1 MKFIITLI
9 LLSSVFFI
17 PFSAYTHSPTASEI
31 PVKSAT
37 ERSVWKIQTPN
48 GTGTGF
54 FVDEKLLVTN
64 FHIIFDTIE
73 ENTIKDISLSQ
84 EGNPSIFK
92 IKKVR
97 AISALH
103 DLVLMET
110 DITLNHLNLRD
121 HPPKFSEPLFV
132 PAYAGAFKTINTI
145 GNIFHKNNYFHAFPI
160 NSLDIQGASGAPIL
174 DEQGLVV
181 GLVFAGTYNILH
193 AIKINHLEEFIA
205 GKIGSN
211 CSDFINVKSCIIREM
226 ESLTKL
232 AERGHPPSQYMLAE
246 LHYNGE
252 GTDKNF
258 EQAFDWFEKAALQD
272 FTPAQYNLA
281 VLYDKARGTKEN
293 PEQAFHW
300 YEKAAEQEHVQ
311 AKYNLAIMYKK
322 GRGTQQNLRLAFEAF
337 NWSALWGL
345 IPAKYQLAIMYKEG
359 KGTEK
364 NPELALHWCKEA
376 AEQGLA
382 DAQFMMGEFYEKGT
396 GTKKSPLL
404 AFQWY
409 EKAAEQGLAEAQFQ
423 VGGMYEEGIGATKNL
438 ELAVKWY
445 KKAEKQRFAKALYK
459 LGMMYKEGKGL
470 KKSLK
475 KALECFTLAAE
486 QGYHP
491 AAQNNSS
498 KSSFPCKNEFTK
510 E

>member
-17 PFSAYTHSPTASEI
+17 PFSAYTHSPTTSEI
-31 PVKSAT
+31 PVKSPA
-37 ERSVWKIQTPN
+37 ERSVWEVHTPY
-48 GTGTGF
+48 GAGTGF
-54 FVDEKLLVTN
+54 FVDKKFLVTN
-64 FHIIFDTIE
+64 LHIVFDTIE
-73 ENTIKDISLSQ
+73 KNTIKDISLSQ
-84 EGNPSIFK
+84 EGNPSVSK

-103 DLVLMET
+103 DLILMET
-110 DITLNHLNLRD
+110 DMALNHLRLRD
-121 HPPKFSEPLFV
+121 HPPKLSEPLFV
-132 PAYAGAFKTINTI
+132 PAYAGAFKTINTM
-145 GNIFHKNNYFHAFPI
+145 GNTFHKNSYFHAFPT
-160 NSLDIQGASGAPIL
+160 NSLDIHGASGAPIL

-181 GLVFAGTYNILH
+181 GLVFAGTHNILH
-193 AIKINHLEEFIA
+193 AVKINHLEEFIT

-211 CSDFINVKSCIIREM
+211 CSDFINVKSCIIKEM
-226 ESLTKL
+226 ENLTKL
-232 AERGHPPSQYMLAE
+232 AERGHPPAQYQLAE
-246 LHYNGE
+246 NHYNGK

-258 EQAFDWFEKAALQD
+258 EQAFEWFEKAALQD

-300 YEKAAEQEHVQ
+300 YEKAAEQEHAQ
-311 AKYNLAIMYKK
+311 ARYNLAIMYKK
-322 GRGTQQNLRLAFEAF
+322 GRGTQQNFRLAFEGF

-359 KGTEK
+359 KGTEQ
-364 NPELALHWCKEA
+364 NSELALHWCKEA

-382 DAQFMMGEFYEKGT
+382 EAQFMMGKFYEKGT
-396 GTKKSPLL
+396 GTKKSPLW

-409 EKAAEQGLAEAQFQ
+409 EKAAKQELAEAQFMM
-423 VGGMYEEGIGATKNL
+423 GIMYEEGIGAVKNL
-438 ELAVKWY
+438 ELAFKWY
-445 KKAEKQRFAKALYK
+445 KQAAKQGFAKALYK
-459 LGMMYKEGKGL
+459 LGTMYREGQGITKNI
-470 KKSLK
+470 K
-475 KALECFTLAAE
+475 KALEFFTLAAE

-491 AAQNNSS
+491 AAQKSSS
-498 KSSFPCKNEFTK
+498 KSSFLCENQFT